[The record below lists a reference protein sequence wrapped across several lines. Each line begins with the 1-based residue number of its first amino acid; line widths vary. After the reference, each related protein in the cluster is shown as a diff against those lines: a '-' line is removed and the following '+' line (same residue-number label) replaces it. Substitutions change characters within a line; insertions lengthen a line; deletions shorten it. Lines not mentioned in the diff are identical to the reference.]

1 MVLKRLNSD
10 QDLLLNV
17 GVQKV
22 VGDRVVD
29 GVVMVDCDIRVTG
42 RHAKPLYPVSHIVWS
57 PWSREDVDDTEER
70 REVPGNARVDDPA
83 SPTQRGRSAG
93 CLGP

>member
-1 MVLKRLNSD
+1 MVLKRLNPD
-10 QDLLLNV
+10 QNCLLDV
-17 GVQKV
+17 VVQQV
-22 VGDRVVD
+22 VGDGVVD
-29 GVVMVDCDIRVTG
+29 GVIVVDNDIRVTG
-42 RHAKPLYPVSHIVWS
+42 RYAKPLHPVTHIVWS
-57 PWSREDVDDTEER
+57 PWSREDVDDAEER